1 MGNGILDILLFAAI
15 AVFLIFKLGNVLGK
29 KTGHERRPGEQPP
42 FASPEEG
49 MGGPESDESKVVQL
63 PSQRRR
69 AEETDRKIMDS
80 PISEGITQIKLADR
94 DFSPSSFLEGA
105 NGAFEMILQAYV
117 EGDTRT
123 LKNLLA
129 KDVYQS
135 FASAIEDRE
144 ANGQRIE
151 DTLVGIDSTDILEA
165 RMVDHAALVTVKFVS
180 EQVNVLFDSEGE
192 VVEGDP
198 HKVIVVTDIWTF
210 SRDTRSRD
218 PNWVLV
224 STRSPN

>member
-1 MGNGILDILLFAAI
+1 MSA
-15 AVFLIFKLGNVLGK
+15 
-29 KTGHERRPGEQPP
+29 GE
-42 FASPEEG
+42 PEEG
-49 MGGPESDESKVVQL
+49 KVVQL

-69 AEETDRKIMDS
+69 AEETDRKIMES
-80 PISEGITQIKLADR
+80 PLSEGITQIRAADPG
-94 DFSPSSFLEGA
+94 FSPSDFLDGA

-135 FASAIEDRE
+135 FASAIQARND
-144 ANGQRIE
+144 NGQRIE

-165 RMVDHAALVTVKFVS
+165 RMEDSAALVTVKFVS
-180 EQVNVLFDSEGE
+180 EQVNVLYDAEDE
-192 VVEGDP
+192 VIEGDP

-218 PNWVLV
+218 PNWSLV

>member
-1 MGNGILDILLFAAI
+1 MGNGLLDILLFAAI
-15 AVFLIFKLGNVLGK
+15 AVFLIFKLGSVLGK
-29 KTGHERRPGEQPP
+29 RTGHEGRPGEQPP
-42 FASPEEG
+42 FASPEDPMASGE
-49 MGGPESDESKVVQL
+49 PEENKVVQL
-63 PSQRRR
+63 PSQRRK

-80 PISEGITQIKLADR
+80 PLSEGIGQIRSADPG
-94 DFSPSSFLEGA
+94 FSPSDFLDGA

-135 FASAIEDRE
+135 FATAIQSRND
-144 ANGQRIE
+144 NGQRIE

-165 RMVDHAALVTVKFVS
+165 RMVDTAALVTVKFVS
-180 EQVNVLFDSEGE
+180 EQVNVLYDAEDE

-198 HKVIVVTDIWTF
+198 HKVIIVTDIWTF

-218 PNWVLV
+218 PNWTLV